1 MFTLIRRE
9 IEDHVV
15 NFLLA
20 VVISATMVAILVY
33 FAFNEFDGVS
43 GILISLGIL
52 ALISCC
58 AMGITQVYTDRANKI
73 SPFLATLAVT
83 RGQILTARCIV
94 GVLAIL
100 TLLLPT
106 MVATV
111 VLLSKFLPPI
121 VFYWRAIV
129 EVFTTAFLGAL
140 TCYCLGLLIGLTT
153 RKLLLV
159 GGCLAVPPAV
169 IVLVLAKGFGTQ
181 AMVILGLL
189 ILASVARVATKFF
202 STPL

>member
-1 MFTLIRRE
+1 MFTLIKRE

-20 VVISATMVAILVY
+20 VVISATMVGLLVY
-33 FAFNEFDGVS
+33 FALTEFEAALELLLPMGV
-43 GILISLGIL
+43 L
-52 ALISCC
+52 ALLACC
-58 AMGITQVYTDRANKI
+58 SMGITQVYTDRANKI

-100 TLLLPT
+100 TLLVPAA
-106 MVATV
+106 VAAV

-121 VFYWRAIV
+121 AFYWRAIV
-129 EVFTTAFLGAL
+129 DVFATAFLGAL
-140 TCYCLGLLIGLTT
+140 TCYCLGLLIGSTT
-153 RKLLLV
+153 RRLLLV

-169 IVLVLAKGFGTQ
+169 LVLVVAKGFGTQ
-181 AMVILGLL
+181 VMIVLGLV
-189 ILASVARVATKFF
+189 ILASLVRVATKLS

>member
-1 MFTLIRRE
+1 MFTLIKRE

-20 VVISATMVAILVY
+20 VVISATMVGILAY
-33 FAFNEFDGVS
+33 FTFNEFEGVS
-43 GILISLGIL
+43 GILVSLGIL
-52 ALISCC
+52 ALLTCC
-58 AMGITQVYTDRANKI
+58 SMGITQVYTDRANKI

-100 TLLLPT
+100 TLLVPIA
-106 MVATV
+106 VAVV

-121 VFYWRAIV
+121 TFYWRAIV
-129 EVFTTAFLGAL
+129 EVFVTVFLGAL
-140 TCYCLGLLIGLTT
+140 ACYCLGLLIGSTT

-159 GGCLAVPPAV
+159 AGCLAVPPAV
-169 IVLVLAKGFGTQ
+169 MALVVVKGCGYQVMT
-181 AMVILGLL
+181 VLGLL
-189 ILASVARVATKFF
+189 ILACLVRIVTKLS

>member
-9 IEDHVV
+9 FEDHVV
-15 NFLLA
+15 HFLLA
-20 VVISATMVAILVY
+20 AAISATMVGLLAY
-33 FAFNEFDGVS
+33 FALTEFEAAIELLMPLGVVT
-43 GILISLGIL
+43 LIG
-52 ALISCC
+52 CC
-58 AMGITQVYTDRANKI
+58 STGVTQVYTDRANRI

-100 TLLLPT
+100 TVLVPT

-121 VFYWRAIV
+121 AFYWQAIV
-129 EVFTTAFLGAL
+129 EVFATAFLGAL
-140 TCYCLGLLIGLTT
+140 TCYCLGLLIGSTT

-159 GGCLAVPPAV
+159 AGCLAVPPAV
-169 IVLVLAKGFGTQ
+169 IVLVLAKGFGYQ
-181 AMVILGLL
+181 VMIVLGLL
-189 ILASVARVATKFF
+189 ILASIGRIATKLS

>member
-1 MFTLIRRE
+1 MFTLIKRE

-15 NFLLA
+15 NFFLA
-20 VVISATMVAILVY
+20 VVISATMVGLLAF
-33 FAFNEFDGVS
+33 FAFNEFNDVS
-43 GILISLGIL
+43 GILVSLGIL
-52 ALISCC
+52 ALLTCC

-100 TLLLPT
+100 TLLVPT

-111 VLLSKFLPPI
+111 VLLCKFLPPI
-121 VFYWRAIV
+121 AFYWWAIV
-129 EVFTTAFLGAL
+129 EVFITVFLGAL
-140 TCYCLGLLIGLTT
+140 TCYCLGLLIGSTT
-153 RKLLLV
+153 RRLLLV

-181 AMVILGLL
+181 VMIVLGLV
-189 ILASVARVATKFF
+189 ILASLGRIVTKLS